1 MDRPAGLPVLTY
13 IGADGEHTL
22 RLERDS
28 TTVGRLP
35 DQDLV
40 LKESFVSRQH
50 ATINRLETGYELLDQ
65 GSSHGTFV
73 NSVQVKRVLLQPGDV
88 LQFGSTRALKIRFQP
103 APADTGQSH
112 SSQSQS
118 SLAGELLSAIS
129 RFSGHADGERT
140 AALEIEQLNFLLNA
154 ARKLNAGGAKQDIL
168 HALLQLS
175 IQLTSVERGF
185 VFLREGGEMRLA
197 LGLRSNGIVIDEDA
211 TVSRRAIARALESA
225 SKFLVSDT
233 RADQDAASWDSVVDN
248 SIRCIYC
255 IPLRKRT
262 ASAEPQQLLGLLY
275 LDSQLSVGHLSA
287 VDHELLDTIA
297 TEAATLLDNALLAEA
312 EAKARRAAEELAV
325 AARIHAGLMAI
336 SFPTLPYATLQ
347 ARTVPCL
354 EIGGDFYD
362 ALALDDGLYVVI
374 ADVSGK
380 GVPASI
386 VAATLQGI
394 VHAQMLAGQG
404 LAEIAALVN
413 RFLCSRSIG
422 KYATMVLLRL
432 GRDGRVDYVNCG
444 QVRPLLV
451 SASGVRP
458 LDEANLMVGLI
469 PDAVYTAAQCQLAPG
484 DRILLGTDGV
494 TEAEN
499 SAEEPFGDVRFQAV
513 AGVERIDGVLNQ
525 VAEFLA
531 GNPAQD
537 DCTLLEIQYEG
548 AAGGDAERDAAG

>member
-1 MDRPAGLPVLTY
+1 MNRPAGLPVLTY
-13 IGADGEHTL
+13 VAADGEHTL

-40 LKESFVSRQH
+40 LKESFVSRCH
-50 ATINRLETGYELLDQ
+50 AAINKLETGYELVDQ

-73 NSVQVKRVLLQPGDV
+73 NGVQVERALLHPGDV

-103 APADTGQSH
+103 AAADTGH
-112 SSQSQS
+112 S

-197 LGLRSNGIVIDEDA
+197 LGLRSSGAAIDEDA
-211 TVSRRAIARALESA
+211 TVSRSAIKQALESA

-233 RADQDAASWDSVVDN
+233 RMDQDAANWDSVVDN

-275 LDSQLSVGHLSA
+275 LDSQLSAGHLSA

-312 EAKARRAAEELAV
+312 EARARRAAEELAV

-336 SFPTLPYATLQ
+336 SFPTLSYATLQ

-362 ALALDDGLYVVI
+362 ALALDDGLHVVI

-404 LAEIAALVN
+404 LAEMAALVN
-413 RFLCSRSIG
+413 RFLCSRSVG

-444 QVRPLLV
+444 HVRPLLV
-451 SASGVRP
+451 SSSGVRS
-458 LDEANLMVGLI
+458 LEEANLMVGLI
-469 PDAVYTAAQCQLAPG
+469 PDAVYTVAQWQLSPG

-499 SAEEPFGDVRFQAV
+499 TAEEPFGDARFQAV
-513 AGVERIDGVLNQ
+513 AGNERIDGVLDR

-548 AAGGDAERDAAG
+548 AAGQDAAG